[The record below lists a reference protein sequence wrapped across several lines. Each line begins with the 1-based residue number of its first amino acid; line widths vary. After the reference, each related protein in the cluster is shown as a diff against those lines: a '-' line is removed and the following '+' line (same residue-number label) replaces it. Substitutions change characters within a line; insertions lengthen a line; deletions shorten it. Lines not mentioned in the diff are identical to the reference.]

1 MSLTKRAFA
10 YAKPYRSSFVTAI
23 IFNLLYALFN
33 VIALAFMMPILGVL
47 FGEKNTAVIS
57 KPVYSGSL
65 GDLKQFFSDYSAYYM
80 NEVSQT
86 EGPVYVLAISC
97 VIFIAAFLFRNIF
110 SFLSETCLV
119 DLRSGVTRDLRVDI
133 HNKIIDLPVAYFTE
147 KRKGDMINRISS
159 DVNEVESNILNSI
172 VEIVRSPIMI
182 IVFVGVLFTVSY
194 QLTIFAILVFPIMGT
209 IISLIGKSLKK
220 AAEHA
225 QDELSNIITYVDE
238 TLTSLKIIKIFNA
251 EDQVKG
257 RFDKS
262 INRYRKYL
270 QKVMKKRALASP
282 TSEFLGAITIGL
294 IVFFGGKLSLEG
306 NGLTGSQFI
315 FYIATFYTLLD
326 PIKRFSKAL
335 SDVQKGE
342 VSAQR
347 IFEILDAEVSIQD
360 LPDAKSIEA
369 FEDKIE
375 FKNVT
380 FAYGKHDVIKD
391 FNLTIKKGETVA
403 LVGQSGS
410 GKSTL
415 ANLITRFWDVK
426 SGQILIDGID
436 IKHIK
441 LQDYRMLFGL
451 VTQDSILFND
461 SIFNNISLGDKLPNQ
476 ERVEHAAKVANA
488 EEFIVKMPEKYQE
501 SVGEGGNK
509 LSGGQKQRLSIARAV
524 YKNPPIMVLDEA
536 TSALDTRSEKLV
548 QEALNNMMQNR
559 TSLVIAHRLSTIQ
572 NADKIVVMEAGKI
585 IEEGNHQSLI
595 EKKGVYANLVNMQS
609 FSE

>member
-1 MSLTKRAFA
+1 MSSYKNRAFA
-10 YAKPYRSSFVTAI
+10 YIKPYKSSFVSAI
-23 IFNLLYALFN
+23 IFNLLYAIFN
-33 VIALAFMMPILGVL
+33 IVALAFMMPILSVL
-47 FGEKNTAVIS
+47 FGEDKKHITS
-57 KPVYSGSL
+57 KPIYSGHL
-65 GDLKQFFSDYSAYYM
+65 FDLKQFFSEYSGYYM
-80 NEVSQT
+80 NQLSQT

-97 VIFIAAFLFRNIF
+97 VVFIVAFLFRNIF

-159 DVNEVESNILNSI
+159 DVNEVESNILNSF
-172 VEIVRSPIMI
+172 VELVRSPIMI
-182 IVFVGVLFTVSY
+182 IVFVIFLFTVSY

-220 AAEHA
+220 AAAHA

-257 RFDKS
+257 RFDSS

-306 NGLTGSQFI
+306 NGLTGSEFI

-347 IFEILDAEVSIQD
+347 IFEVLDADVSIQD
-360 LPDAKSIEA
+360 LPNAKGIEA

-375 FKNVT
+375 FRNVT
-380 FAYGKHDVIKD
+380 FAYGKHNVIEN
-391 FNLTIKKGETVA
+391 FNLTINKGETVA

-441 LQDYRMLFGL
+441 LNDYRLLFGL

-461 SIFNNISLGDKLPNQ
+461 TIFNNISLGDKSPNL
-476 ERVEHAAKVANA
+476 EKVKYAAQIANA

-501 SVGEGGNK
+501 SVGEGGSK

-536 TSALDTRSEKLV
+536 TSALDTKSEKLV
-548 QEALNNMMQNR
+548 QVALNNMMQNR

-585 IEEGNHQSLI
+585 IEEGNHHSLI
-595 EKKGVYANLVNMQS
+595 EKKGVYANLVNMQN
-609 FSE
+609 FE

>member
-1 MSLTKRAFA
+1 MSLYKRAFS
-10 YAKPYRSSFVTAI
+10 YAKPYKSSFITAI
-23 IFNLLYALFN
+23 LFNLLYAIFN
-33 VIALAFMMPILGVL
+33 IVALGFMMPILSVL
-47 FGEKNTAVIS
+47 FDENNQDIVI
-57 KPVYSGSL
+57 KPIYSGNL
-65 GDLKQFFSDYSAYYM
+65 GDLKDFFSDYSAYYM
-80 NEVSQT
+80 NNLSHT
-86 EGPVYVLAISC
+86 EGPIYVLAISC
-97 VIFIAAFLFRNIF
+97 IVFIIAFLFRNIF

-119 DLRSGVTRDLRVDI
+119 DLRSGVTKDLRVDI
-133 HNKIIDLPVAYFTE
+133 HNKIIELPVAYFTE
-147 KRKGDMINRISS
+147 KKKGDMINRISN

-182 IVFVGVLFTVSY
+182 IVFVTVLFTVSH

-209 IISLIGKSLKK
+209 IISLIGKSLKR
-220 AAEHA
+220 AAANA

-257 RFDKS
+257 RFNES
-262 INRYRKYL
+262 INKYREYL
-270 QKVMKKRALASP
+270 QRVMKKRALASP
-282 TSEFLGAITIGL
+282 TSEFLGAVTIGL

-306 NGLTGSQFI
+306 DGLSGSQFI

-342 VSAQR
+342 VSAKR
-347 IFEILDAEVSIQD
+347 IFDVLDADVAIKD
-360 LPDAKSIEA
+360 LPNSKSIES

-380 FAYGKHDVIKD
+380 FAYGKHDVIEN
-391 FNLTIKKGETVA
+391 FNLTINKGETVA

-436 IKHIK
+436 IKHIR
-441 LQDYRMLFGL
+441 LHDYRTLFGL

-461 SIFNNISLGDKLPNQ
+461 TLFNNIALGDKHPSQ
-476 ERVEHAAKVANA
+476 EKVEHAAQIANA
-488 EEFIVKMPEKYQE
+488 EEFIIKMPEKYQE
-501 SVGEGGNK
+501 SVGEGGGK
-509 LSGGQKQRLSIARAV
+509 LSGGQKQRVSIARAV
-524 YKNPPIMVLDEA
+524 YKNPPIMILDEA
-536 TSALDTRSEKLV
+536 TSALDTKSEKLV
-548 QEALNNMMQNR
+548 QVALNNMMKNR

-585 IEEGNHQSLI
+585 IEEGNHLQLI
-595 EKKGVYANLVNMQS
+595 EQKGAYANLVNMQN
-609 FSE
+609 FA